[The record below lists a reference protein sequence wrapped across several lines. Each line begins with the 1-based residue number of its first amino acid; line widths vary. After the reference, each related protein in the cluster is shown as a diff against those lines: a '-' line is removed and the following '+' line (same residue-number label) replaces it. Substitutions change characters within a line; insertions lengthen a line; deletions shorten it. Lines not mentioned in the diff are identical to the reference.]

1 MGVDIYQPSV
11 HITILP
17 LSVYHSTDLE
27 DVAFRALRET
37 INCCALQLSL
47 VVVVVVAFC
56 LFSYCFLFLLFS
68 LARKN

>member
-47 VVVVVVAFC
+47 VVVVALVIVFC
-56 LFSYCFLFLLFS
+56 FCCLP
-68 LARKN
+68 